1 MHEAHGQERACVNS
15 TNHTCMA
22 SQITWNGIKD
32 KNFALTE
39 FYTEIEYTTIEKRG
53 WIWPEEQR
61 QCILCL
67 RASIFNQYIN
77 TKCNNSGV
85 HCTST
90 YANIGNIVDE
100 EGEYCVEDVFCSSPG
115 RYEGVFIPVVIPS
128 IRELKVFKVGG
139 IRHLEQQLATPEKH
153 NPSFFFFY

>member
-1 MHEAHGQERACVNS
+1 M
-15 TNHTCMA
+15 
-22 SQITWNGIKD
+22 
-32 KNFALTE
+32 
-39 FYTEIEYTTIEKRG
+39 
-53 WIWPEEQR
+53 
-61 QCILCL
+61 
-67 RASIFNQYIN
+67 
-77 TKCNNSGV
+77 

-139 IRHLEQQLATPEKH
+139 IRHIEQQLATPEKH
-153 NPSFFFFY
+153 NPSFFF